1 MLIKSNVRETN
12 VKNKKHSKIV
22 NDYDKQKSKHLD
34 RLATKMLD
42 NDEKFR
48 KLQDKKIKGNFLK
61 NF

>member
-1 MLIKSNVRETN
+1 M
-12 VKNKKHSKIV
+12 KNKKHSKIV
-22 NDYDKQKSKHLD
+22 NDYDKQKNKHLD
-34 RLATKMLD
+34 RLASKMLD